1 MSKSIAGK
9 NAHENV
15 QPRKNSIKTHII
27 PEFPG
32 NPRNQKCNM
41 QQPVFPLKSQP
52 TIEAKNTG

>member
-1 MSKSIAGK
+1 MH
-9 NAHENV
+9 NRMYNLE
-15 QPRKNSIKTHII
+15 KTNQNPYT

-52 TIEAKNTG
+52 TIEAKNAG

>member
-1 MSKSIAGK
+1 MHKRMYNLEK
-9 NAHENV
+9 TH
-15 QPRKNSIKTHII
+15 QTHII